1 MGRINPVP
9 ESRLS
14 VLKSVLEGQKTAV
27 IAIYGNPDPDALAS
41 AWALR
46 ELMRME
52 GVIATIGYTGEVG
65 RLENQAMIQHLNI
78 PVGPLDHDE
87 VLRTDLVAVVDAQP
101 EFFKDCPLSRCDIVI
116 DHHPVYGVDP
126 EAVFVDIRPTSS
138 ATAAILTEYLVAAR
152 FSIPRRLATA
162 LYYGILTDSRNMM
175 RPLAAGDREAVR
187 ILEPL
192 VNRTVL
198 RRIEFSLYS
207 LNQLNYFAIALI
219 KLRHVRNVLYCD
231 IGPVPNADICAQIA
245 DFLMRVRES
254 NWALVSGVVG
264 NRLVIVFR
272 CDGHQKNAGK
282 AAQAAFGEIGSA
294 GGHQTMGRAEI
305 EGSSLPEGT
314 LLTQN
319 EKIERFIL
327 GSLSRV
333 EPGFRAIY
341 RAFLAEARSPSDS
354 SPD

>member
-1 MGRINPVP
+1 MPRAKVSPA
-9 ESRLS
+9 SRFAAWKQ
-14 VLKSVLEGQKTAV
+14 VVKNRENAV
-27 IAIYGNPDPDALAS
+27 IVIYGNPDPDAMAS

-46 ELMRME
+46 ELLRLE
-52 GVIATIGYTGEVG
+52 GVAATIGYTGEVG

-78 PVGPLDHDE
+78 PLEPLD
-87 VLRTDLVAVVDAQP
+87 RTRLYSADLVAVVDAQP
-101 EFFKDCPLSRCDIVI
+101 SFFKEDPLPRCHMVM
-116 DHHPVYGVDP
+116 DHHPVHSPAP
-126 EAVFVDIRPTSS
+126 EAEWVDIRPTRC
-138 ATAAILTEYLVAAR
+138 ATSAILFEYLEAADFR
-152 FSIPRRLATA
+152 IPRRLATA
-162 LYYGILTDSRNMM
+162 LFYGIQTDARNMM
-175 RPLAAGDREAVR
+175 RPLSAGDREAILR
-187 ILEPL
+187 LEPL

-207 LNQLNYFAIALI
+207 LSQLNYFAIALL

-231 IGPVPNADICAQIA
+231 IGPVPSADLCAQIA
-245 DFLMRVRES
+245 DFLIRVRES

-272 CDGHQKNAGK
+272 CDGHQKNAGR
-282 AAQAAFGEIGSA
+282 AAQAAFGAIGSA

-327 GSLSRV
+327 GSLARV
-333 EPGFRAIY
+333 EPGFHGIY
-341 RAFLAEARSPSDS
+341 RAFLAESRAPAE
-354 SPD
+354 

>member
-1 MGRINPVP
+1 LAAWKAVVKGR
-9 ESRLS
+9 
-14 VLKSVLEGQKTAV
+14 KTAV

-46 ELMRME
+46 ELLRSE
-52 GVIATIGYTGEVG
+52 GVTATIGYTGEVG
-65 RLENQAMIQHLNI
+65 RLENQAMIQHLKV
-78 PVGPLDHDE
+78 PAEPLVRND
-87 VLRTDLVAVVDAQP
+87 LFSADLVAVVDAQP
-101 EFFKDCPLSRCDIVI
+101 SFFKEDPLPRCHMVI
-116 DHHPVYGVDP
+116 DHHPVHGPAP
-126 EAVFVDIRPTSS
+126 EAEWVDIRPSSCATS
-138 ATAAILTEYLVAAR
+138 AILAEYLEAAGIR
-152 FSIPRRLATA
+152 IPRRLATA

-175 RPLAAGDREAVR
+175 RPLSARDREAMVR
-187 ILEPL
+187 LDPL

-207 LNQLNYFAIALI
+207 LSQLNYFAIALI

-231 IGPVPNADICAQIA
+231 IGPVPSADICAQIA

-272 CDGHQKNAGK
+272 CDGHQKNAGR
-282 AAQAAFGEIGSA
+282 AAQAAFGAIGSA

-305 EGSSLPEGT
+305 EGASLPEGT

-327 GSLSRV
+327 GSLARV
-333 EPGFRAIY
+333 EPGFHGIY
-341 RAFLAEARSPSDS
+341 RAFLAERRNSAELK
-354 SPD
+354 